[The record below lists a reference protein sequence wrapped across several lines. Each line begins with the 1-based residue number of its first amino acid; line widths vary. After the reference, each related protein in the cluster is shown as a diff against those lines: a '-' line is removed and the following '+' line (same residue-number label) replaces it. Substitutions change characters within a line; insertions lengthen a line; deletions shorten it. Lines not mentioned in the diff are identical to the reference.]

1 MLDAFIVDQ
10 LKKAE
15 EKSWI
20 EEQPVLQIPCEEIE
34 IPKKSKKSEEE
45 RGVLTIQF

>member
-15 EKSWI
+15 EERWI
-20 EEQPVLQIPCEEIE
+20 EDQRLILELPCEPQKP
-34 IPKKSKKSEEE
+34 PKKSDDE
-45 RGVLTIQF
+45 RGVQVIRM